1 LRADKS
7 RIVDIRNESESLGL
21 GIATSKLPS
30 PLVMHP
36 KKGPS
41 IMAEAATTP
50 PVKTVAKPRD
60 QHLRDLAD
68 CIRFLSM
75 DAVQQAKSG
84 HAGAPMGMADIA
96 TVLFRDFMQFDAA
109 DPH

>member
-1 LRADKS
+1 
-7 RIVDIRNESESLGL
+7 
-21 GIATSKLPS
+21 
-30 PLVMHP
+30 MHP

-84 HAGAPMGMADIA
+84 HAARRA
-96 TVLFRDFMQFDAA
+96 RDARSGRGSLAA
-109 DPH
+109 AGHKPSSPPFEL